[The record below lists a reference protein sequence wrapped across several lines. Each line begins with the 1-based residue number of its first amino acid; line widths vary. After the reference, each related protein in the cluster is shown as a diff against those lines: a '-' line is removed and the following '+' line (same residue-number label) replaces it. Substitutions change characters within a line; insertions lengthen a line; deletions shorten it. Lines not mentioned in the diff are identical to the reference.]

1 MELKLNHYSHHSDIV
16 ADARKQVMKDIQDN
30 DQDPHLLTW
39 YGDNW
44 DRQDYMCADL
54 VTTPDGELVGI
65 SASEL
70 SQDGKRLKVICRI
83 YILKKFRRIHS
94 INQKLIIPRY
104 AEIAK
109 AMGINTL
116 WITAH
121 IFNDKIKVSVLTA
134 DKKRSTTPRKD
145 MPYYDRM
152 EYEGEVKY
160 KDVNQHSFKIE
171 LKENIE

>member
-1 MELKLNHYSHHSDIV
+1 MELKLNHYKHRSDIV
-16 ADARKQVMKDIQDN
+16 KRYREEVIADIKEN

-44 DRQDYMCADL
+44 DKQDYMCADI
-54 VTTPDGELVGI
+54 VTNNEGELVGI

-70 SQDGKRLKVICRI
+70 SDDGTRLKVICRI
-83 YILKKFRRIHS
+83 YIMKRFRRIHS

-104 AEIAK
+104 AEIAR
-109 AMGINTL
+109 AMGIDKL

-145 MPYYDRM
+145 MPYYDMM
-152 EYEGEVKY
+152 EYEGPMIFKGVE
-160 KDVNQHSFKIE
+160 QHSFIID
-171 LKENIE
+171 LKGKE